1 MPHPQDE
8 HIAPFKIKNDPEIA
22 NAIAVGA
29 DSRISELSSD
39 PQGITSDPGQCIQ
52 DGFAILCFELV
63 QITKSPSGEKNLN
76 HAAQTRVA

>member
-22 NAIAVGA
+22 NAITVGA
-29 DSRISELSSD
+29 DSRVSELSSN
-39 PQGITSDPGQCIQ
+39 PQGITRDPGEHIQ
-52 DGFAILCFELV
+52 DGIAVLCFEFV
-63 QITKSPSGEKNLN
+63 EITKSPSGEKNLS